1 MSILEAIQTTLPK
14 YEVVIPST
22 GSKTTFRPFLMK
34 EQRVLMMA
42 DSEKSSEML
51 LAIAAVV
58 ENCVDN
64 VNDAK
69 KIPMHDL
76 EYLFCQI
83 RSKSVSEMVE
93 PIFTCPE
100 TGENVKIGID
110 LTKIEISRNNP
121 ASEIKINDAITFHM
135 RSPMVRD
142 YIEESNTDFDS
153 ILSQCVEKIV
163 VEDEVYEG
171 VSLSATEKETILENL
186 TKEQYYKIQDY
197 LLEQPKITMDVPYR
211 TSDGTERSIKLEG
224 MKDFFG

>member
-1 MSILEAIQTTLPK
+1 
-14 YEVVIPST
+14 
-22 GSKTTFRPFLMK
+22 MK

-153 ILSQCVEKIV
+153 ILSHCVEKIV

>member
-1 MSILEAIQTTLPK
+1 
-14 YEVVIPST
+14 
-22 GSKTTFRPFLMK
+22 
-34 EQRVLMMA
+34 
-42 DSEKSSEML
+42 
-51 LAIAAVV
+51 
-58 ENCVDN
+58 
-64 VNDAK
+64 
-69 KIPMHDL
+69 
-76 EYLFCQI
+76 
-83 RSKSVSEMVE
+83 MVE

>member
-153 ILSQCVEKIV
+153 ILSHCVEKIV

>member
-42 DSEKSSEML
+42 DPEKSSEML

-100 TGENVKIGID
+100 TGENIKIGVD
-110 LTKIEISRNNP
+110 LTKIDISRSDP
-121 ASEIKINDAITFHM
+121 ASEIKINDEITFHM
-135 RSPMVRD
+135 RPPMVRD

-153 ILSQCVEKIV
+153 ILSHCIEKIV
-163 VEDEVYEG
+163 VKDEVYEG
-171 VSLSATEKETILENL
+171 VSLTATEKETILENL
-186 TKEQYYKIQDY
+186 TKDQYYKVQDY
-197 LLEQPKITMDVPYR
+197 LLEQPKITIDAPYR